1 MGNGINVDW
10 VPGYDRP
17 ALNTWYKHKRLDEFY
32 KIVKA
37 GRDTINNATLYNVVA
52 YRSGKTVFES
62 VTLKQ
67 ARAVIQIE
75 TIKIYNYGG

>member
-1 MGNGINVDW
+1 MGNGVNVDW
-10 VPGYDRP
+10 LPGYDRP
-17 ALNTWYKHKRLDEFY
+17 SLNTWYRCKHQYEFY

-67 ARAVIQIE
+67 ARAAIQIE
-75 TIKIYNYGG
+75 TIKIYQYGG

>member
-1 MGNGINVDW
+1 MANGINVDW
-10 VPGYDRP
+10 LPGYDRP
-17 ALNTWYKHKRLDEFY
+17 SLNTWYRHKRLDDWY

-37 GRDTINNATLYNVVA
+37 GRDTVNNATLYNVVA

-67 ARAVIQIE
+67 ARAAIQIE